1 MTDLIERARAGDA
14 LAFEQLMEPHRHELQ
29 VHCYRM
35 LGSLQD
41 AEDALQETLLAAWR
55 SFGRFEGRASVRTW
69 MYQIATNRCLNA
81 LRSAR
86 RRPSSD
92 VPPHDRPL
100 PEPSRLG
107 EVHWIQPYPDSL
119 LEGVADV
126 QPGPDA
132 RIESREAI
140 SLAFV
145 TTLQRLPPLQRAVV
159 VLRDVLGYPA
169 KEVAG
174 LLETTEQ
181 SVNSALKRAR
191 AGLRR
196 FAPEPGDQPP
206 PAPGSAAERE
216 VVERLTTAYEAG
228 DFDAVVSLLT
238 EDVVLAMPPVPIE
251 YVGRDVAAE
260 FLRAVVFRPGRSFR
274 MVETRAN
281 GQPAMGFYV
290 VDPVTGI
297 AHASGLLVCTLAG
310 QRVSSLIR
318 FDITVLDRFGLPRT
332 LGAYTSA

>member
-1 MTDLIERARAGDA
+1 MTDLIDRARGGDTA
-14 LAFEQLMEPHRHELQ
+14 AFEQLVEPHRRELQ

-41 AEDALQETLLAAWR
+41 AEDALQETMLAAWR
-55 SFGRFEGRASVRTW
+55 AFGRFEGRASVRTW
-69 MYQIATNRCLNA
+69 LYQIATNRCLNA

-92 VPPHDRPL
+92 MPAHDVPL
-100 PEPSRLG
+100 PEPTRFG
-107 EVHWIQPYPDSL
+107 EVHWIQPFPDTL
-119 LEGVADV
+119 LEGVADLE
-126 QPGPDA
+126 PGPDA

-145 TTLQRLPPLQRAVV
+145 TALQQLPPLQRAVL

-174 LLETTEQ
+174 LLDTTED
-181 SVNSALKRAR
+181 SVTSALKRAR
-191 AGLRR
+191 AGLKRLGP
-196 FAPEPGDQPP
+196 ASSPAPPPEPGSP
-206 PAPGSAAERE
+206 AERE

-228 DFDAVVSLLT
+228 DLDAVVSLLT

-260 FLRAVVFRPGRSFR
+260 FLRIVVFHPGRSFR
-274 MVETRAN
+274 MIETRAN

-290 VDPVTGI
+290 VDPVTGV
-297 AHASGLLVCTLAG
+297 AHASGLLVCALAG
-310 QRVSSLIR
+310 RRVSSLIR

-332 LGAYTSA
+332 LGT